1 MTTAGLLSLFVG
13 SLLASTILPGG
24 VEVLLY
30 RMVEAGGYSSLSLL
44 ATATVGNTFG
54 GLTTYAAGL
63 LLCRG
68 IAHLSWGRRLR
79 RLFKLQQA
87 SLDRVR
93 RWGVP
98 CLLFSWMPVIGD
110 PLCLAAG
117 YLRLAFW
124 PSALMIAVGKFLR
137 YLVLLWLFGWR

>member
-54 GLTTYAAGL
+54 GLITYAAGL
-63 LLCRG
+63 LLCHG
-68 IAHLSWGRRLR
+68 IAHVSWGRRLR